1 MRRVAVVFL
10 LSCSTL
16 VACAQFGALFGA
28 KPQPQAE
35 TPEQAAAR
43 ERASA
48 AQRQQDEQRQQQA
61 AAEAERREQ
70 ALLAELDAARGE
82 VSAGTGDRQAAAI
95 AFTDKVRALAGSQ
108 AAASGKV
115 DLAVLSREAAGYLD
129 AAMQQAP
136 SFELLRAL
144 DSLQGP
150 EADAAF
156 VAACP
161 KLRPKVPADAA
172 IGFTGDCL
180 KRAGGD
186 AARLKWPGVQKDL
199 VAYRKHEEAELKRAR
214 EEEARRAQ
222 EEAARAKEEAAMAA
236 RGASYVAASV
246 FAAGR
251 CNFGNCAKDGWTVNT
266 PDGDVRVRCNFG
278 NCLKEGW
285 VADFPGGKSARTTC
299 SFGDCFKDG
308 WRTELPDGQ
317 SASTRCSFNN
327 CPKDGWSTD
336 IPGLGTATT
345 RCNFQDC
352 LKDGWTTDLPQGG
365 QVRCRCNFQDC
376 LSNGASCD

>member
-10 LSCSTL
+10 LSCTTL
-16 VACAQFGALFGA
+16 AACAQFGALFGA
-28 KPQPQAE
+28 KPQPQPE
-35 TPEQAAAR
+35 TQEQAASR
-43 ERASA
+43 
-48 AQRQQDEQRQQQA
+48 QQA
-61 AAEAERREQ
+61 AAAQQQQEEKRRAEAAAEVERREQ
-70 ALLAELDAARGE
+70 ALLAELEAARTE
-82 VSAGTGDRQAAAI
+82 LSAGTGDRQAAAI
-95 AFTDKVRALAGSQ
+95 AFADKVHALEGSQ

-115 DLAVLSREAAGYLD
+115 DLAVVSREAAGYLD
-129 AAMQQAP
+129 AALQQAP
-136 SFELLRAL
+136 NFDLLRAL
-144 DSLQGP
+144 DQLSGP
-150 EADAAF
+150 DADVAF
-156 VAACP
+156 VRACP
-161 KLRPKVPADAA
+161 KLRPKVPADAV
-172 IGFTGDCL
+172 IGFVGDCL

-186 AARLKWPGVQKDL
+186 AAKLKWPNVQKDL
-199 VAYRKHEEAELKRAR
+199 VAYRRHEEEELRRAR
-214 EEEARRAQ
+214 EQEALRAQ
-222 EEAARAKEEAAMAA
+222 EEAARAKEEATVAA

-251 CNFGNCAKDGWTVNT
+251 CNFGNCAKDGWTVDT
-266 PDGDVRVRCNFG
+266 PDGQVRVRCNFG

-352 LKDGWTTDLPQGG
+352 LKDGWSTDLPQGG

-376 LSNGASCD
+376 LTNGATCD

>member
-1 MRRVAVVFL
+1 MRRLAVVLL
-10 LSCSTL
+10 LSCSSL

-28 KPQPQAE
+28 KPQQQPE
-35 TPEQAAAR
+35 TQEQVAAR
-43 ERASA
+43 ERAA
-48 AQRQQDEQRQQQA
+48 AAERQKEEQRQQEA
-61 AAEAERREQ
+61 AAEAERKEQ
-70 ALLAELDAARGE
+70 ALLAELDAAR
-82 VSAGTGDRQAAAI
+82 AGASSGTADPAAAI
-95 AFTDKVRALAGSQ
+95 AFADKVRALDGSQ

-115 DLAVLSREAAGYLD
+115 DLAVLSREAAGYVD
-129 AAMQQAP
+129 AAMQKAP

-144 DSLQGP
+144 DSLRGP

-156 VAACP
+156 VRACP
-161 KLRPKVPADAA
+161 VLRPKVPAQAV

-180 KRAGGD
+180 KRAGGE
-186 AARLKWPGVQKDL
+186 AARLKWSGVQKDL
-199 VAYRKHEEAELKRAR
+199 VAYRKHEEAELRRAR
-214 EEEARRAQ
+214 EEEARRAE
-222 EEAARAKEEAAMAA
+222 EEAARAKEEAAQAS
-236 RGASYVAASV
+236 RGESYVAAAV

-266 PDGDVRVRCNFG
+266 PEGDVKVRCNFG

-308 WRTELPDGQ
+308 WRTDLPDGQ

-352 LKDGWTTDLPQGG
+352 LKDGWTTDLPRGG

-376 LSNGASCD
+376 LSNGATCD